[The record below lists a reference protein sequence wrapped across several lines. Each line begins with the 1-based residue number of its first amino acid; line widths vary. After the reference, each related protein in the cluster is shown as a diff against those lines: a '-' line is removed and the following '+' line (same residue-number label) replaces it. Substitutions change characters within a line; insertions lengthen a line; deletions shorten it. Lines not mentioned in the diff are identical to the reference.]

1 MKMNIRELNKTNL
14 PIIRIDDSLEK
25 YKKMPLFQEKI
36 DRANETLKKVGLPKT
51 GKSKPKSAIK

>member
-1 MKMNIRELNKTNL
+1 MNIRELNKTNL

-36 DRANETLKKVGLPKT
+36 DKANETLKKVGLPKVV
-51 GKSKPKSAIK
+51 KSKPKSSIK

>member
-1 MKMNIRELNKTNL
+1 MNIRELNKTNL

-36 DRANETLKKVGLPKT
+36 DKANETLKKAGLPKAV
-51 GKSKPKSAIK
+51 KSKPESAIK